1 MVGLVTTPGLLPT
14 SIIRAISRHGCRRSN
29 SIPSAGGTWLRSLK
43 KKSSRR
49 SFAPPYDRGRRDPR
63 RESLKEPEPERERER
78 EREREKRESFI
89 RNNVPVDRDRDR
101 YRA

>member
-1 MVGLVTTPGLLPT
+1 VVGLVTTPGLLPT

-63 RESLKEPEPERERER
+63 RESLREPEPERERER
-78 EREREKRESFI
+78 ERTERALLGTMSLLTVTVTDI
-89 RNNVPVDRDRDR
+89 VPRDL
-101 YRA
+101 